1 MLQLASD
8 IRERA
13 AGKKIAIMGVGT
25 FCTLN
30 MRFLIELGLDI
41 CFFVDVDYCN
51 RRYFEYQTGFKV
63 KPYEALNPREHFPF
77 IYQNNYLVVDSIEN
91 QLQKNGFQKQ
101 DYLALP
107 EVANR
112 DLWYRGMKIGKGASS
127 YDVLMDWHT
136 YVKEIGRYS
145 SINHTAQVV
154 FDHNKA
160 NLTTVNLRYSPA
172 PSRERITIGH
182 DVWMGANVV
191 INASKAH
198 HIGNGAIIGTGA
210 VVIED
215 VPPYAVVAGVPGKVK
230 KYRFVPHEIEILQ
243 RLQWWNWDEAAMREN
258 QDCFTNPK
266 LLFERFKD
274 RLAVK

>member
-91 QLQKNGFQKQ
+91 QLQK
-101 DYLALP
+101 
-107 EVANR
+107 
-112 DLWYRGMKIGKGASS
+112 
-127 YDVLMDWHT
+127 MDF
-136 YVKEIGRYS
+136 K
-145 SINHTAQVV
+145 
-154 FDHNKA
+154 
-160 NLTTVNLRYSPA
+160 
-172 PSRERITIGH
+172 SRTIWPFPKWRTG
-182 DVWMGANVV
+182 
-191 INASKAH
+191 IY
-198 HIGNGAIIGTGA
+198 GTGA
-210 VVIED
+210 
-215 VPPYAVVAGVPGKVK
+215 
-230 KYRFVPHEIEILQ
+230 
-243 RLQWWNWDEAAMREN
+243 
-258 QDCFTNPK
+258 
-266 LLFERFKD
+266 
-274 RLAVK
+274 